1 MSQSSDVLGPII
13 TTNFQTHVKLTL
25 EKMDFRTALVTVAL
39 DIKTTKQMTRGLL
52 QSFGRRRNKIATFA
66 VMYHVHVN
74 SFPVCGTASK
84 HIKYSALFLYNDKVL
99 CRVYYSLD

>member
-1 MSQSSDVLGPII
+1 MVVCGLSLC
-13 TTNFQTHVKLTL
+13 L
-25 EKMDFRTALVTVAL
+25 EKVRERSISTYILSMYL

-74 SFPVCGTASK
+74 SFPVWSYAAVAIEAAMHSGQN
-84 HIKYSALFLYNDKVL
+84 LP
-99 CRVYYSLD
+99 